1 MLRRI
6 FGALTNRRYVGTDRL
21 GNEYYVRPHPTI
33 PGTSLRELVPPGG
46 NRDPLSYSPDMLPAE
61 WAHWL
66 AGNGDDETGP
76 MVPPVMDSSTAEASS
91 AAMAQAAAG
100 GGAANA
106 AAAAVASSDDGGA
119 AAASA
124 SQRPTAEIEDGPT
137 GPLSRPGTGVFEE
150 SKGKYQPSGWRP
162 G

>member
-6 FGALTNRRYVGTDRL
+6 FGAITNRRFVGTDRL

-33 PGTSLRELVPPGG
+33 PGRDLRELVPPGG
-46 NRDPLSYSPDMLPAE
+46 NRDPLAYTPDVMPAE

-66 AGNGDDETGP
+66 AGNGDADTAP
-76 MVPPVMDSSTAEASS
+76 VVTPVMDFSDAEAS
-91 AAMAQAAAG
+91 AAALAE
-100 GGAANA
+100 AA
-106 AAAAVASSDDGGA
+106 SGGGA
-119 AAASA
+119 AAAAPSSGGGDAVTAASA
-124 SQRPTAEIEDGPT
+124 QPTPEPVEEGPT

-150 SKGKYQPSGWRP
+150 QSKGKYQPSGWKP